1 MPKLFDRVAD
11 LATATDADYRIVM
24 LRASWETQDKLREWA
39 KQYGFDLSW
48 SYNGWPQSSFDF
60 DFHITLVASSNKV
73 KIPDGVR
80 FIDPLTVTPAGFGI
94 LGVDQ
99 KVPVLKIEPDD
110 KLKAMRDFFIQ
121 AYGVKPTFDGFIP
134 HISLSY
140 KWDGQPAI
148 EEGQPEFPDFPLVF
162 DLLMVSTMDPP
173 SKTED
178 AKTSR
183 KILSYAD
190 KAAPIPSTRR
200 TADGYLVTEARVA
213 RGGNIQE
220 YYGHEIGEGE
230 PNQLFKVWR
239 PEDEIFRRESLATFA
254 HKPVTLSHPDIGVS
268 PENFKDE
275 AVGHLGSE
283 VIRDGEFVRVPLV
296 VMDADA
302 IKAIENGTR
311 EISMGYDCE
320 LVVQAGTTPDGRAY
334 DAYQKNIRVN
344 HCAIVE
350 AGRAGPACRIGD
362 QARTPRARTHK
373 PQKDTIPMT
382 KTVTI
387 DGKAFEVTDE
397 VAAAIAKVDAT
408 LTTALST
415 MDTQKT
421 AIDALKAD
429 KAKLEADLADANKKV
444 ADAPK
449 PLTADEIHALAT
461 ELATTMD
468 KAKKVAPDLDPKGKT
483 ADAIR
488 KEAVSKKLGDAAV
501 KGKDQA
507 YFNAMFDVLAMSD
520 DDPVAKALK
529 AGPKTVGDEGDKAFN
544 DYVAGLSKAWQT
556 PVAKA
561 N

>member
-1 MPKLFDRVAD
+1 MAIMDAKAAKEVAD
-11 LATATDADYRIVM
+11 GAR
-24 LRASWETQDKLREWA
+24 
-39 KQYGFDLSW
+39 
-48 SYNGWPQSSFDF
+48 
-60 DFHITLVASSNKV
+60 
-73 KIPDGVR
+73 
-80 FIDPLTVTPAGFGI
+80 
-94 LGVDQ
+94 
-99 KVPVLKIEPDD
+99 
-110 KLKAMRDFFIQ
+110 
-121 AYGVKPTFDGFIP
+121 
-134 HISLSY
+134 SLSAGY
-140 KWDGQPAI
+140 TCDVVAEVGTA
-148 EEGQPEFPDFPLVF
+148 
-162 DLLMVSTMDPP
+162 
-173 SKTED
+173 
-178 AKTSR
+178 
-183 KILSYAD
+183 
-190 KAAPIPSTRR
+190 
-200 TADGYLVTEARVA
+200 ADGTPYQFKQTGPIRFNHVAYL
-213 RGGNIQE
+213 
-220 YYGHEIGEGE
+220 
-230 PNQLFKVWR
+230 PNNN
-239 PEDEIFRRESLATFA
+239 P
-254 HKPVTLSHPDIGVS
+254 
-268 PENFKDE
+268 
-275 AVGHLGSE
+275 
-283 VIRDGEFVRVPLV
+283 
-296 VMDADA
+296 
-302 IKAIENGTR
+302 
-311 EISMGYDCE
+311 
-320 LVVQAGTTPDGRAY
+320 
-334 DAYQKNIRVN
+334 
-344 HCAIVE
+344 
-350 AGRAGPACRIGD
+350 RAGNTRIGD
-362 QARTPRARTHK
+362 NSSARNPQ
-373 PQKDTIPMT
+373 QKDTPSMT
-382 KTVTI
+382 KSVTI